1 MLKTVVCLSGAL
13 AIFGLTG
20 CISTA
25 DRSAGR
31 VLDDKLISSKVKKE
45 LDNAPVYKFTD
56 VKVNTYR
63 GVVQLS
69 GFVDTDEQK
78 QKAGEIAK
86 QIGWVR
92 EVMNNISIKPKDE
105 YYRGR
110 APGERETT
118 VGTDRSYTTPATNPP
133 PANTLPPE
141 RTTNP

>member
-1 MLKTVVCLSGAL
+1 MVGLSSAL
-13 AIFGLTG
+13 AMLIAVG
-20 CISTA
+20 CVSTA

-45 LDNAPVYKFTD
+45 LDGAPVYKFTD

-86 QIGWVR
+86 QVGWVR
-92 EVMNNISIKPKDE
+92 EVMNNISLKPKE
-105 YYRGR
+105 EYRGR
-110 APGERETT
+110 APGEREVTT
-118 VGTDRSYTTPATNPP
+118 GTEDRKSVV
-133 PANTLPPE
+133 
-141 RTTNP
+141 

>member
-1 MLKTVVCLSGAL
+1 MFA
-13 AIFGLTG
+13 LTG
-20 CISTA
+20 CISTP

-69 GFVDTDEQK
+69 GFVDTEDQK

-92 EVMNNISIKPKDE
+92 EVMNNISLKPRE
-105 YYRGR
+105 EYRGR
-110 APGERETT
+110 APGEREVTT
-118 VGTDRSYTTPATNPP
+118 GTERSYPTTPT
-133 PANTLPPE
+133 PANPAPD
-141 RTTNP
+141 RINPNP